1 MTLLYVVQAQN
12 SCFGTVY
19 FNWQT
24 WQSNGNDVL
33 FVEPSYQLYAGWNVL
48 SQQWIWD
55 DGTDTTY
62 AGTGNAQ
69 HTYQQQSG
77 PMQVCLITTAEL
89 NGNICTDTFCHS
101 ITLCYGG
108 NTTAAWFYFNQLQ
121 GLQLTLDGEIIC
133 NGNLPVF
140 YSMDFGDGYHTPW
153 LNTYSGHYFPTF
165 THTYAQAGTYVLT
178 ITAQDSLG
186 CSADSVGVID
196 VGPPVC
202 NINAQFTTNQGGT
215 ANTNSHFVTLTSSSV
230 SNYSINS
237 YSWNIWN
244 GSYQW
249 NSATNTSAV
258 NATLNSPPG
267 FVYNVQLIVGDVMG
281 CRDTVIQQVVLDT
294 CNLSH
299 TATWNLQNF
308 NSTNAD
314 TINYSASFTTG
325 HLPVQHTLATLYNA
339 VTGTVVGSKTSL
351 NSFFVIPHTNATYRF
366 VLFSNDDIGCA
377 DSVVYFI
384 SDTSGS
390 CSSIN
395 AAFTYS
401 QGGYNN
407 MSPDYLR
414 LTSTSTSGNGLM
426 DWYWGEAGGQS
437 YFSGGNH
444 QSSLDARIY
453 PYTPGNSYWITLIV
467 TDSIGC
473 RDTTSQWVYMDSCT
487 MHVGLTTSLANS
499 NGGNQDTLFYTV
511 TTAGSHL
518 PVHNVNIWFQ
528 NLTALSNS
536 SSTSTSGYFVFAPG
550 TDYSIKATLND
561 DIGCMDSVELFG
573 TDTNSLTCQIN
584 AGIMIDPGGLNINA
598 YPFSNNYPSLATL
611 ISTSTS
617 NQPITNYS
625 WSITGGSNLL
635 YYPTSND
642 TVNAGFFAATGT
654 AYVVQLVVNAG
665 AGCSDTAWQ
674 TYTVPVCD
682 LSTQLNTT
690 LQNANGANQDTLKY
704 NLNVTTSH
712 LPLHNLQVLCY
723 NQSNGTLIGSRT
735 TLSDSFF
742 VPAGVA
748 YRLIYKINDDYG
760 CLDSVVVLVNNAPTC
775 NANAAFTYQDLG
787 NGWMQFN
794 NSSTSANGVRSVWT
808 FYGGGGSLGTNTSKN
823 PVFQY
828 TGSQPYY
835 AQLIIIDSVN
845 SSCRDTLQLQIT
857 PSAAVNC
864 LTLKPNGAQ
873 GMDAMIRD
881 INASTNYGSVSDLNA
896 GYNTI
901 NTVPALSRTLL
912 KFDLSGIPAGAT
924 ITSARLNLYHDP
936 AAAHSTNTSND
947 IKIAAITAAWNENT
961 VTWANQPTTAV
972 SALNIG
978 NAPTTT
984 SDKLNV
990 DVSSFVQSW
999 VNGSMTNNG
1008 WMMTLN
1014 TESGALGRFQIYA
1027 SSDNADSTRWPEL
1040 VVCYQVPSSNCI
1052 TLQPDS
1058 TAGIDAHIFEL
1069 TPNTASGS
1077 WPDFSASQWT
1087 YNSVPGEDRG
1097 LIKFDLSAIPVGAT
1111 VTSATLSLYANIN
1124 SVGGYLGMPTYG
1136 NNNASY
1142 LKFVTSSWGE
1152 NTVTWNNQPTTTTS
1166 GQVLLPQATSTVM
1179 DYTNIDVTSFAQS
1192 WVNAPTQNNGMMLD
1206 MIGTNFYNSMIF
1218 CSSDN
1223 PIASKRP
1230 KLVVCYS
1237 TNPCNIQANFNYI
1250 TAQGTGTNP
1259 DTAILTN
1266 LSTGTIGSYESFA
1279 HNSSTGVLY
1288 SHKSGSTF
1296 AAVNRLLIPGDT
1308 SMQVCLV
1315 VHDTSGVCKD
1325 TFCTT
1330 IFSGTCTVNPG
1341 FTYMTSGST
1350 VTYYNNSTGN
1360 LPLLGVN
1367 WTFSGGSPAT
1377 STADTVVVTYPQY
1390 GVYTVCINALST
1402 GGCTNNYCDTIV
1414 LAAPP
1419 LNDTLCG
1426 MVFNDANGNGI
1437 FDVNEHVRPNSAVV
1451 VDGTTYLTSAN
1462 GFYQALV
1469 SAGNHG
1475 IWLNAPVGWSQTYPQ
1490 NPLNYNIQTAANEHI
1505 CGIDF
1510 GMRDDTLLLSGI
1522 VFTDNN
1528 ANGLYD
1534 AGDAPIANAQVHAI
1548 GNGNNYVATT
1558 NAQGYYSVM
1567 VYSGTYTVS
1576 YQPLAGMVFTQPINP
1591 NTYTITVVTNSVAGL
1606 NFGVRSN
1613 LVTITGKVYLDANN
1627 NGVYD
1632 AGEVGITGQPVHVG
1646 NSIVNTVNGGNW
1658 SITVSAG
1665 NYAVVYWPTGN
1676 YAGYSSSPTSYTVN
1690 ATTAGNTYG
1699 GNNFGLHLNTGT
1711 GDACVTLTAYSNVV
1725 AGFPAMYKIY
1735 VANNGNIPMA
1745 GTLYMYFDPHL
1756 TYDHANITPTTVSQA
1771 NYVLS
1776 WHTTLALGQTVMYQP
1791 FFYCNQNAVLGAPVF
1806 NAISFVPDNGYV
1818 DVNMACND
1826 DTLHQVVESSWD
1838 PNDKHVSPV
1847 GKDVQHLISPDQPL
1861 DYTISFQNTGTA
1873 PAVNVILLD
1882 TIRPELDIATFEM
1895 KSASHPCHVQ
1905 LEGRELT
1912 VIFSNIM
1919 LPDSGTDFEGSM
1931 GFASFTIKP
1940 VSGLAEGTQLHNSAG
1955 IYFDYNEVVLTNTT
1969 LNTIDYKLGL
1979 TELANGGFTI
1989 TLQPNPFKQFTTIAV
2004 EGLKGMAELEVLDVS
2019 GRLLQQYSSNN
2030 AQFSINRDG
2039 LAAGLYLFRIKQN
2052 GQTVGKGKMI
2062 AE

>member
-1 MTLLYVVQAQN
+1 MKTIRLLLTLAAITLLYVVQAQN

-77 PMQVCLITTAEL
+77 PMQVCLVTTAEL
-89 NGNICTDTFCHS
+89 NGNVCTDTFCHFVS
-101 ITLCYGG
+101 LCSTGP
-108 NTTAAWFYFNQLQ
+108 TTAEWFSINQLQ
-121 GLQLTLDGEIIC
+121 GLQLTLDGEVISYA
-133 NGNLPVF
+133 NPPVF

-153 LNTYSGHYFPTF
+153 LNSYSSHFYPSFN
-165 THTYAQAGTYVLT
+165 HTYAQAGTYVLT
-178 ITAQDSLG
+178 FTAQDSLG
-186 CSADSVGVID
+186 CSTDSVGVVD
-196 VGPPVC
+196 MGPPVC

-325 HLPVQHTLATLYNA
+325 HLPVQHALATLYNA

-351 NSFFVIPHTNATYRF
+351 NSFFVIPHTNATYRL

-414 LTSTSTSGNGLM
+414 LTSTSTSANGLM

-528 NLTALSNS
+528 NLTALTNS

-573 TDTNSLTCQIN
+573 TDS
-584 AGIMIDPGGLNINA
+584 
-598 YPFSNNYPSLATL
+598 TL
-611 ISTSTS
+611 
-617 NQPITNYS
+617 
-625 WSITGGSNLL
+625 
-635 YYPTSND
+635 
-642 TVNAGFFAATGT
+642 
-654 AYVVQLVVNAG
+654 
-665 AGCSDTAWQ
+665 
-674 TYTVPVCD
+674 
-682 LSTQLNTT
+682 
-690 LQNANGANQDTLKY
+690 
-704 NLNVTTSH
+704 
-712 LPLHNLQVLCY
+712 
-723 NQSNGTLIGSRT
+723 
-735 TLSDSFF
+735 
-742 VPAGVA
+742 
-748 YRLIYKINDDYG
+748 
-760 CLDSVVVLVNNAPTC
+760 PTC

-1097 LIKFDLSAIPVGAT
+1097 LIKFDLSAIPAGAT

-1142 LKFVTSSWGE
+1142 LKFVTGSWGE
-1152 NTVTWNNQPTTTTS
+1152 NTVTWNNQPTTTTA
-1166 GQVLLPQATSTVM
+1166 GQILLPQATSTVM

-1192 WVNAPTQNNGMMLD
+1192 WVNTPAQNNGMMLD

-1250 TAQGTGTNP
+1250 TAQGAGTNP

-1288 SHKSGSTF
+1288 SYKSGSTF
-1296 AAVNRLLIPGDT
+1296 GAVNRLLIPGDT

-1451 VDGTTYLTSAN
+1451 VDGTTYLTGAN

-1847 GKDVQHLISPDQPL
+1847 GEDVQHLISPDQPL

-2004 EGLKGMAELEVLDVS
+2004 EGLKGLAELEVLDVS

-2030 AQFSINRDG
+2030 AQFTINRDG
-2039 LAAGLYLFRIKQN
+2039 LVAGLYLFRIKQN